1 MKWEVHVLQSAAMSE
16 REKMLTDYSGG
27 SDSHDI
33 TRFGEEAA
41 EYIHRVRTLATHFS
55 FRVNELAMSQVYT

>member
-1 MKWEVHVLQSAAMSE
+1 MSE
-16 REKMLTDYSGG
+16 REKSLTDYSRG

-41 EYIHRVRTLATHFS
+41 QYIHRVGSLATHFS
-55 FRVNELAMSQVYT
+55 FRVNEKALISNVTVLYII

>member
-16 REKMLTDYSGG
+16 REKMLTDYSRG

-41 EYIHRVRTLATHFS
+41 EYVHRVRTHFS
-55 FRVNELAMSQVYT
+55 FRVNELATSQFYT